1 MREWVLD
8 LHIHTILSP
17 CASDDMVPPLVLSRA
32 RQLGVEAIAITDHN
46 SAENVPA
53 FMAKGKEMGIEILPG
68 MEVQTKEDIHMVCL
82 FDTLEQVLAWQNIV
96 YRHLPNR
103 KNKKESFG
111 EQWVVDYE
119 GNKISEVE
127 RLLLMG
133 TDFTVEE
140 VVTRVHRLGGL
151 CLAAH
156 IDRKAFS
163 LWGSLGFIP
172 ADLTIDG
179 VELTP
184 HLPRD
189 QAQLDQLK
197 ERGLYYLVSSDAH
210 WLDGISPPQCFA
222 AMESCTIE
230 ELKLALLKK
239 DGRYVRTLR

>member
-8 LHIHTILSP
+8 LHVHTILSP
-17 CASDDMVPPLVLSRA
+17 CAGDDMVPPRVLSRVK
-32 RQLGVEAIAITDHN
+32 QLGVEVIAITDHN

-53 FMAKGKEMGIEILPG
+53 FMTKGKEVGIVIIPG

-82 FDTLEQVLAWQNIV
+82 FDTLEQVLAWQNII
-96 YRHLPNR
+96 YDHLPDR

-111 EQWVVDYE
+111 EQWVIDHE
-119 GNKISEVE
+119 GNKVSEVE

-133 TDFTVEE
+133 TDLTVDE
-140 VVTRVHRLGGL
+140 VVRGVHHLGGL
-151 CLAAH
+151 CIAAH

-172 ADLTIDG
+172 ADLPIDG

-189 QAQLDQLK
+189 QAQIEQIK
-197 ERGLYYLVSSDAH
+197 ERGLYYHVSSDAH
-210 WLDGISPPQCFA
+210 WLDGLFPPQCFA
-222 AMESCTIE
+222 VMESCNIK
-230 ELKLALLKK
+230 ELKSALLKK
-239 DGRYVRTLR
+239 DGRYIRTIR

>member
-8 LHIHTILSP
+8 LHVHTILSP
-17 CASDDMVPPLVLSRA
+17 CASDDMVPPLVLSRV
-32 RQLGVEAIAITDHN
+32 RQLGVEVIAITDHN

-68 MEVQTKEDIHMVCL
+68 MEVQTREDIHMVCL
-82 FDTLEQVLAWQNIV
+82 FDTLEQVLDWQRIIYN
-96 YRHLPNR
+96 HLPDL
-103 KNKKESFG
+103 KNKKKSFG
-111 EQWVVDYE
+111 EQWVVDHE
-119 GNKISEVE
+119 GNKLREVE

-133 TDFTVEE
+133 TDLTVEE
-140 VVTRVHRLGGL
+140 VVRGVHHLGGL
-151 CLAAH
+151 CIAAH

-172 ADLTIDG
+172 DDLPIDG

-184 HLPRD
+184 HLSRD

-197 ERGLYYLVSSDAH
+197 ERSFYYLVSSDAH

-222 AMESCTIE
+222 AMESCTIK

-239 DGRYVRTLR
+239 DGRHIRTIR